1 MGQRDVGAWV
11 NFASAPTP
19 HGFGQQFVDAA
30 ALQVGERGLSWRG
43 GGVGHERGSGMAE
56 TFLNP
61 FHIENKQKRFDDNTT
76 YHLRAA
82 ALKERR
88 LPSFSIKSVLDRLN
102 QPFFVET
109 AQSPGSRARVA
120 ARSPPRA
127 RVSVSAPGMHEAW
140 TRRRRHSPNAVD

>member
-1 MGQRDVGAWV
+1 MTAVLSRPPKETRVGQRDVGAWV

-76 YHLRAA
+76 YHLRAVARGGPITGIFALIRA
-82 ALKERR
+82 AH
-88 LPSFSIKSVLDRLN
+88 LP
-102 QPFFVET
+102 
-109 AQSPGSRARVA
+109 PGRV
-120 ARSPPRA
+120 
-127 RVSVSAPGMHEAW
+127 
-140 TRRRRHSPNAVD
+140 